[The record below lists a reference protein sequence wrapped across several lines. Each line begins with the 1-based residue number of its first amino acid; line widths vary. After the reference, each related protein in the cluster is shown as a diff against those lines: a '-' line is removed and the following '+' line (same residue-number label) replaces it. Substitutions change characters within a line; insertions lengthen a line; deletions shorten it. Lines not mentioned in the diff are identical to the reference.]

1 MRTSI
6 VCAVSAFAASAAA
19 LPTASDVSPRQG
31 SPATWAGL
39 SWSASFGTIDWS
51 SPYGPGPNGFIRW
64 TGNWNIFA
72 NAGYVTGLP
81 GFAVSCTGQFD
92 SKTPLVGAWTLCHGS
107 ATGSTVEGQL
117 LGPDGGFQINVR
129 QNVTVGG
136 KTTVVVGTG
145 EAPEVGASDFT
156 LSVASV
162 QTVG

>member
-1 MRTSI
+1 MRASI
-6 VCAVSAFAASAAA
+6 LCAVSASVSFAVA
-19 LPTASDVSPRQG
+19 LPTASDVSPRQDA
-31 SPATWAGL
+31 PATWAGL
-39 SWSASFGTIDWS
+39 SWTANFGTIDWL
-51 SPYGPGPNGFIRW
+51 SPYTPGPNGFIRW

-72 NAGYVTGLP
+72 NPGYVAGLP

-136 KTTVVVGTG
+136 KTTIVIGTG
-145 EAPEVGASDFT
+145 AAPAYGTSDFT

-162 QTVG
+162 ETVG